1 MKSKF
6 ATRAFNDAGTGRA
19 FAAGEEISDVEAGV
33 VANYEAAGLVSD
45 DGEAVASADTFTTAV
60 ASAAAATADETAPV
74 KRKAAPRRR
83 KAAAT
88 S

>member
-1 MKSKF
+1 MKSKY

-33 VANYEAAGLVSD
+33 LENYEAAGLVSD
-45 DGEAVASADTFTTAV
+45 TGEPVDASADAASAAVASSDEP
-60 ASAAAATADETAPV
+60 AAPA

-83 KAAAT
+83 KAAAA
-88 S
+88 